1 LAPESQFDLA
11 YNAAHSLSL
20 AALRWHGYRSTKR
33 YVVFQSLEHTLGLPS
48 AIWRVLDKAHQ
59 LRNLAEYEGE
69 VEIERRMVLD
79 LLNVPGLSPMP
90 FQNWASEISDFLT
103 ADRLRHISARP
114 RQCGSSRWLWRER
127 ILELTP
133 DFAVQGRR
141 RERRLP

>member
-1 LAPESQFDLA
+1 MMTSAELDNLVRIGALKREPRSQSEFDGLLKSGIARLKDASIPTLAPESQFDLA

-69 VEIERRMVLD
+69 VEIERQMVLD
-79 LLNVPGLSPMP
+79 LLNV
-90 FQNWASEISDFLT
+90 ARIV
-103 ADRLRHISARP
+103 AD
-114 RQCGSSRWLWRER
+114 
-127 ILELTP
+127 
-133 DFAVQGRR
+133 AVSKLDQ
-141 RERRLP
+141 

>member
-1 LAPESQFDLA
+1 MMTSAELDNLVRIGALKREPRSQSEFDGLLKSGIARLKDASIPTLAPESQFDLA

-48 AIWRVLDKAHQ
+48 PIWRVLDKAHQ

-79 LLNVPGLSPMP
+79 LLNV
-90 FQNWASEISDFLT
+90 ARIV
-103 ADRLRHISARP
+103 AD
-114 RQCGSSRWLWRER
+114 
-127 ILELTP
+127 
-133 DFAVQGRR
+133 AVSKLGQ
-141 RERRLP
+141 